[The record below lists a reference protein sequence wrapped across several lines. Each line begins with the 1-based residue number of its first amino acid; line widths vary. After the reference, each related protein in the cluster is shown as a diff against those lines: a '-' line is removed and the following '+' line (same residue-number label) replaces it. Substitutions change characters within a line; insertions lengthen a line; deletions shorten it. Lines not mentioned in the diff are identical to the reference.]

1 MTNTFKNKVVMITGA
16 AGNLG
21 RAVCEHFAQEGA
33 KLVMVDSKM
42 EYLQTAVTAIGIAKS
57 RTLLLTGDLS
67 KTKDADTIVNRA
79 ARKFGQIDVLVHT
92 VGGFATGDPVHKL
105 PDTSQFEKMMV
116 LNAQTT
122 YVTLGRVARHMV
134 ENNTAG
140 AMVTVLA
147 RSGLKGAKGMAAYT
161 AGKAAAERIMQSMA
175 EELKEHN
182 IRVNGV
188 MPSTIDTPANRKDM
202 PDADPNK
209 WVKPSQLADVIA
221 FLCSDA
227 ASAMTGESVAVY
239 NKV

>member
-1 MTNTFKNKVVMITGA
+1 MANTFKNKVVMVTGA

-21 RAVCEHFAQEGA
+21 RAVCGYFTQEGA

-42 EYLQTAVTAIGIAKS
+42 EYLQTAFAALGIAKA
-57 RTLLLTGDLS
+57 RALLLTADLS
-67 KTKDADTIVNRA
+67 KTKDAEMIVTRA
-79 ARKFGQIDVLVHT
+79 ARKFGHIDALVHT
-92 VGGFATGDPVHKL
+92 VGGFATGDPVHQL
-105 PDTSQFEKMMV
+105 PDISQFEKMMV

-134 ENNTAG
+134 DHKVSG
-140 AMVTVLA
+140 AMVAVLA

-161 AGKAAAERIMQSMA
+161 ASKAAAERIVQSMA
-175 EELKEHN
+175 EELKDHN
-182 IRVNGV
+182 VRVNGV

-202 PDADPNK
+202 PNADPSK
-209 WVKPSQLADVIA
+209 WVTPAQLANVIG

-227 ASAMTGESVAVY
+227 ASAITGESVAVY